1 MKTPAPLRIL
11 SIMAHQDDFE
21 LNLGGTFALLRRT
34 LGDQVRLKVL
44 ATSAGASGHHQLP
57 PDETFI
63 RRQEEARR
71 AAELVDAEYEC
82 LRQLDG
88 SHVPGQVI
96 VDRNLLGG
104 LWNAIRAFE
113 ADVIFCPPV
122 ASDPL
127 AGVHIDHD
135 QTAIAVRYV
144 TYQLSVPHAY
154 PDLHAKDAVRY
165 DPPLVI
171 NVDDPYINTAGADIR
186 QNISDVYDLKVR
198 MTLCHESQV
207 LEWLPYN
214 GGWGPQGATKD
225 EWTERLRQRHLSANL
240 RYGCND
246 NVMSEFFLITRWGRA
261 PREGEL
267 DRLFPRQMGD

>member
-1 MKTPAPLRIL
+1 M
-11 SIMAHQDDFE
+11 SVMAHQDDFE
-21 LNLGGTFALLRRT
+21 LNLGGTFALLRQT
-34 LGDQVRLKVL
+34 LGERVKLKVL
-44 ATSAGASGHHQLP
+44 TTNTGATGHHILS

-71 AAELVDAEYEC
+71 AAAMVDAEYEC
-82 LRQLDG
+82 LKQLDG
-88 SHVPGQVI
+88 NHVPGQVI

-104 LWNAIRAFE
+104 LWNAIRAFR
-113 ADVIFCPPV
+113 ADVIFCPPI
-122 ASDPL
+122 ATDPL

-144 TYQLSVPHAY
+144 AYQLGVPHAY
-154 PDLHAKDAVRY
+154 PNTHGGDTARY

-171 NVDDPYINTAGADIR
+171 NVDDPYIGTGGADIR
-186 QNISDVYDLKVR
+186 QNISDVYDTKLK

-214 GGWGPQGATKD
+214 GNWAPDGATPD
-225 EWTERLRQRHLSANL
+225 QWAERLRMRHLAANQ
-240 RYGCND
+240 RYGCED
-246 NVMSEFFLITRWGRA
+246 NVLSEFFLLTRWGRA

-267 DRLFPRQMGD
+267 DLLFPRQMGD